1 MNYIET
7 KYFTALPEY
16 AVDFWSAMRRSDT
29 VSNTLEKGRN
39 ISFKGNSPI
48 KFQKERRTA

>member
-1 MNYIET
+1 MNYIAT
-7 KYFTALPEY
+7 KYYIAQPEY

-39 ISFKGNSPI
+39 TDVG
-48 KFQKERRTA
+48 A